1 MQKRKQN
8 VTFGLI
14 VPRFEDIFHSYYA
27 GEVIK
32 GVSLAASRLQVD
44 ILVHITDR
52 FDHRGWLDGS
62 LLDRT
67 RISGIIFA
75 DIDNDLKPVRQTIK
89 AGLPTIV
96 LNNFLKDPINCIAI
110 DNERITREAVKILI
124 NAGHTRIAT
133 IAGDLS
139 TQAGQMRLSGYET
152 ALKEAGIKVP
162 EGYVQRGDFLRT
174 PARLAAIKLLKM
186 KDQPTAVFAASDVMA
201 LELMDVAREEGIKVP
216 AELSVI
222 GFDDNPLN
230 RHSPVA
236 LTTVSQPLIEM
247 GRVGAEQLYQIASG
261 KAAHPVKIILPAKV
275 ELRDTVAKPKAGAA
289 RTAKA

>member
-1 MQKRKQN
+1 MQKKQTS

-44 ILVHITDR
+44 VLVHITDR
-52 FDHRGWLDGS
+52 FDHRAWLDRS
-62 LLDRT
+62 LLDRA

-89 AGLPTIV
+89 AGIPTIV
-96 LNNFLKDPINCIAI
+96 LNNFLKDPVNCIAI
-110 DNERITREAVKILI
+110 DNERITREAIKLLV
-124 NAGHTRIAT
+124 NAGHKRIAT

-139 TQAGQMRLSGYET
+139 TQAGQMRLSGYEK
-152 ALKEAGIKVP
+152 ALKEAKIKVP
-162 EGYVQRGDFLRT
+162 DGYAQRGDFLRT

-186 KDQPTAVFAASDVMA
+186 QNRPTAVFAASDVMA

-216 AELSVI
+216 EELSVI

-247 GRVGAEQLYQIASG
+247 GRLGVEQLYQIASG
-261 KAAHPVKIILPAKV
+261 RVKAPVKIILPAKV
-275 ELRDTVAKPKAGAA
+275 ELRDTIAKLKAGA
-289 RTAKA
+289 KV